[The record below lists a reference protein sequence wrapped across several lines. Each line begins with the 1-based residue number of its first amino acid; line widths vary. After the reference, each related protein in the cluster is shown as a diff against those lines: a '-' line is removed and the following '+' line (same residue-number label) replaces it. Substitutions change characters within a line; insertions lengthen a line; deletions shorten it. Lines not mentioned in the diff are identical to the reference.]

1 MVGGPQRMKTLDTL
15 IQDIYLSLEG
25 LSTGEALNI
34 SEEELDLTLSRMKES
49 ILAWSKPREVDNS
62 FRLRMSN
69 IGRPLRQLWYESQ
82 SSSDPHV
89 VSGSTQIKFL
99 YGHILEEIVLM
110 LVRMAG
116 HKVTSEQKEI
126 DVDGIKGHMDCKI
139 NGEVVDV
146 KTASK
151 FSFNKF
157 KDGSLVNND
166 PFGYLAQLSGYETAE
181 ETNAGGFLVINKESG
196 ELCLFRPDDLE
207 KPNVKEKI
215 AKVKAAIAVDT
226 PPDRCY
232 APIPEGKK
240 GNMKLPSGCAY
251 CPYKFECYSDANDGE
266 GLRAFKYS
274 NGPVYFTEV
283 AVEPRVEEILL

>member
-1 MVGGPQRMKTLDTL
+1 MKTLDTL
-15 IQDIYLSLEG
+15 IQDIYSSLEG

-181 ETNAGGFLVINKESG
+181 KTNAGGFLVINKESG

-215 AKVKAAIAVDT
+215 AKVKAAISVDT

>member
-1 MVGGPQRMKTLDTL
+1 MKTLDTL
-15 IQDIYLSLEG
+15 IQDIYSSLEG
-25 LSTGEALNI
+25 LSSGEALNI

-49 ILAWSKPREVDNS
+49 ILAWSKPREVENS

-69 IGRPLRQLWYESQ
+69 IGRPLRQLWYESKNT
-82 SSSDPHV
+82 SDPHV

-116 HKVTSEQKEI
+116 HKVTSEQKEVN
-126 DVDGIKGHMDCKI
+126 VDGILGHMDCKI
-139 NGEVVDV
+139 DGQVVDV

-181 ETNAGGFLVINKESG
+181 QTKEGGFLVINKESG

-215 AKVKAAIAVDT
+215 KKVKAAIAVDT
-226 PPDRCY
+226 PPERCY

-251 CPYKFECYSDANDGE
+251 CPYKFECYSDANDGD
-266 GLRAFKYS
+266 GLRAFRYS

>member
-1 MVGGPQRMKTLDTL
+1 MKNLDTL
-15 IQDIYLSLEG
+15 IQDIYSNLEG

-34 SEEELDLTLSRMKES
+34 SEEELDLTLARMKES

-82 SSSDPHV
+82 SSSNPHA

-99 YGHILEEIVLM
+99 YGHVLEEIVLM

-116 HKVTSEQKEI
+116 HEVTSEQKEVN
-126 DVDGIKGHMDCKI
+126 VDGILGHMDCKI
-139 NGEVVDV
+139 DGQVVDV
-146 KTASK
+146 KTASR

-181 ETNAGGFLVINKESG
+181 ETKEGGFLVINKESG

-215 AKVKAAIAVDT
+215 KKVKAAIAVDT

-251 CPYKFECYSDANDGE
+251 CPYKFECYSDANEGE
-266 GLRAFKYS
+266 GLRAFRYS
-274 NGPVYFTEV
+274 NGPTYFTKVE
-283 AVEPRVEEILL
+283 VEPKVEEILL

>member
-1 MVGGPQRMKTLDTL
+1 MKNLDTL
-15 IQDIYLSLEG
+15 IQDIYSNLEG
-25 LSTGEALNI
+25 LSTGESLNI

-49 ILAWSKPREVDNS
+49 ILAWSQPRDSEMG

-69 IGRPLRQLWYESQ
+69 IGRPLRQLWYESKT
-82 SSSDPHV
+82 SSQPHV

-116 HKVTSEQKEI
+116 HEVTSEQKEVN
-126 DVDGIKGHMDCKI
+126 VDGILGHMDCKI
-139 NGEVVDV
+139 DDQVVDV
-146 KTASK
+146 KTASR

-181 ETNAGGFLVINKESG
+181 KTNEGGFLVINKESG

-215 AKVKAAIAVDT
+215 EKVKAAIAVDN
-226 PPDRCY
+226 PPDKCY
-232 APIPEGKK
+232 APIAEGKK

-251 CPYKFECYSDANDGE
+251 CPYKFECHSDANDGE

-283 AVEPRVEEILL
+283 VVEPRVEEILL